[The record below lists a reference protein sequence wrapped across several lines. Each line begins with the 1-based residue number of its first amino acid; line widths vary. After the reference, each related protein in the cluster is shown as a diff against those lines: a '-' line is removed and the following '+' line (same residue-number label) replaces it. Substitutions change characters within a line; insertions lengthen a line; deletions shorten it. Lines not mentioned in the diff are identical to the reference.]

1 MNKGVYY
8 LARAVCR
15 QWVLD
20 GKPKASKS
28 QDDQWAKLMIM
39 AVSYTHTKLPPKVNE
54 YILVAH
60 ESFQKKAIR

>member
-28 QDDQWAKLMIM
+28 QVEQWAKLMIM
-39 AVSYTHTKLPPKVNE
+39 LRPT
-54 YILVAH
+54 
-60 ESFQKKAIR
+60 QKAYHADIRRAR